1 MSALSRDLGEF
12 FLPSGRAHDICSS
25 LQTAILEHRLLPG
38 TKLSEDEVGELF
50 GASRTVVRAALQAL
64 AHSGMVEMKRN
75 RGAFV
80 AQPSTR
86 DAEEVFEAR
95 SLIEPEVARRAARQI
110 TAVEL
115 TKLETHIDAEH
126 EALAAGDM
134 GRALALSGR
143 FHISIA
149 ESARHA
155 IYTQMVRSLI
165 AQSSLVIALYWNRA
179 DTTCESHSHHALID
193 AFQSADEQKAH
204 DVMRSHLVDLYSGL
218 DLRSKP
224 ETTSSLAEALSSH

>member
-1 MSALSRDLGEF
+1 MSALSSDLGEF
-12 FLPSGRAHDICSS
+12 FLPSGRARDICAS
-25 LQTAILEHRLLPG
+25 LQTAIVEHKLLPG

-64 AHSGMVEMKRN
+64 THSGMVEMKRN

-80 AQPSTR
+80 AQPTIQ

-95 SLIEPEVARRAARQI
+95 SLIEPEVARRAAEQMTPI
-110 TAVEL
+110 QL
-115 TKLETHIDAEH
+115 KNLQTHIDAEH
-126 EALAAGDM
+126 AALAAGDM
-134 GRALALSGR
+134 GHALALSGR
-143 FHISIA
+143 FHVSIA
-149 ESARHA
+149 QTAQHA

-165 AQSSLVIALYWNRA
+165 AQSSLVIALYWNRP

-193 AFQSADEQKAH
+193 AFKKADAQRAH

-218 DLRSKP
+218 NLRPKP
-224 ETTSSLAEALSSH
+224 QAESSLAEALSVT